1 VRDAATA
8 VGLTVAEFARRYRIG
23 RDKARAMI
31 ARGEVVAVNTAST
44 VCGKPRWIILPE
56 ALAAFEKR
64 RRSAGEAPKPLRIK
78 KSDVVDLYP
87 D

>member
-1 VRDAATA
+1 
-8 VGLTVAEFARRYRIG
+8 
-23 RDKARAMI
+23 MI

-56 ALAAFEKR
+56 ALATFERR
-64 RRSAGEAPKPLRIK
+64 RRSAGPAPKPRRQK
-78 KSDVVDLYP
+78 RSDIVDFYP